1 MLRWA
6 VLAITHVFSQ
16 AKPPV
21 APSQAQTMV
30 ESIPSSTKV
39 SNPKLCPE
47 KEKMA
52 RTKKVNSPSKK
63 LWCDG
68 LLGACTKCTAGWQQ
82 SEEKFILHR
91 VQQWKWYSIENLKKT
106 HLKKEYDDQE
116 NPVSS
121 EEYARFFKGTTV
133 AEDRDDQDES
143 ANCNQDVCCLLY
155 HCRLH
160 KVLDWAVKKINTRWY
175 RSLTFKIC
183 FASSSRAWLTGLFEC
198 AVRLRVRLE

>member
-39 SNPKLCPE
+39 SNPKLCP
-47 KEKMA
+47 
-52 RTKKVNSPSKK
+52 KKVNSPSKK

-91 VQQWKWYSIENLKKT
+91 VHN
-106 HLKKEYDDQE
+106 
-116 NPVSS
+116 
-121 EEYARFFKGTTV
+121 
-133 AEDRDDQDES
+133 ES
-143 ANCNQDVCCLLY
+143 DIQ
-155 HCRLH
+155 
-160 KVLDWAVKKINTRWY
+160 
-175 RSLTFKIC
+175 
-183 FASSSRAWLTGLFEC
+183 
-198 AVRLRVRLE
+198 